1 MIMHDKVLMYVMT
14 CWDNYRCS
22 DKDEVNRIINEVIK
36 ENPDEKSFVKLGVI
50 AKRRCMGELVK

>member
-1 MIMHDKVLMYVMT
+1 MMHDKVLMYVKT

-22 DKDEVNRIINEVIK
+22 DKDEVNRIIAEVIT

-50 AKRRCMGELVK
+50 AKRRCMGEL

>member
-1 MIMHDKVLMYVMT
+1 MIMHDKVLMYVRT
-14 CWDNYRCS
+14 CWDNYRCA

-50 AKRRCMGELVK
+50 VKRRCMGEL